1 MTVPLPNPELE
12 QQIGERVFKVAD
24 GFFRIP
30 LPTGYRIGDV
40 NVWFLDG
47 DVPVLFDT
55 GTGSHESMQALD
67 DALSVVGRRVKD
79 IRHLLMTHA
88 HIDHCGGAGRIA
100 EASGCAVHVH
110 AREVDRVRD
119 FVKASRAELFPLIPM
134 MMQMGFDRSV
144 SQHALLMLDKLG
156 ASATPCPSAG
166 ELPKSL
172 QTGRGTITWAYVP
185 GHSAADVLFR
195 IEGLPL
201 VITGDHVLPHV
212 TTSPAV
218 DVADGPE
225 YAVSLQ
231 RYRDS
236 LGYTSTL
243 GNLIGCAGHGPV
255 FSELGRRASALLA
268 TQDRRMER
276 AARVI
281 AKLGPCTALQVAGGL
296 FGMEYR
302 FEMLMFANECAGYA
316 RLLQQRGVCEIRREQ
331 GLPDTIIPLQSPA
344 EADKAGQDEQD

>member
-55 GTGSHESMQALD
+55 GTGSQESMQALD

-119 FVKASRAELFPLIPM
+119 FVKASRAELF
-134 MMQMGFDRSV
+134 R
-144 SQHALLMLDKLG
+144 
-156 ASATPCPSAG
+156 
-166 ELPKSL
+166 
-172 QTGRGTITWAYVP
+172 
-185 GHSAADVLFR
+185 
-195 IEGLPL
+195 
-201 VITGDHVLPHV
+201 
-212 TTSPAV
+212 
-218 DVADGPE
+218 
-225 YAVSLQ
+225 
-231 RYRDS
+231 
-236 LGYTSTL
+236 
-243 GNLIGCAGHGPV
+243 
-255 FSELGRRASALLA
+255 
-268 TQDRRMER
+268 
-276 AARVI
+276 
-281 AKLGPCTALQVAGGL
+281 
-296 FGMEYR
+296 
-302 FEMLMFANECAGYA
+302 
-316 RLLQQRGVCEIRREQ
+316 
-331 GLPDTIIPLQSPA
+331 
-344 EADKAGQDEQD
+344 